1 MLKRIFC
8 LSAIILLCAV
18 ISSAETLVEVQG
30 RVYED
35 VNGNGAYDKGKDR
48 AVKGMLI
55 SDGDTVIAC
64 KKDGTYKLHTSRGN
78 SIFPILP
85 AGYDMPSQVPNSSF
99 VNIPVQGDD
108 TKMTIDIAVVAD
120 ANGLNDNFTL
130 NAVGDVQVRDLHE
143 MEYANRS
150 IFTELAE
157 AGNNTFNMWLGDLC
171 FDNLAMLPI
180 LKNMMDF
187 LPSKSWTIM
196 GNHDRDYVMPLSHQ
210 NNTYNSIFG
219 AADFSFNR
227 GNVHFIVLNTI
238 IGTDKKKYREGLRP
252 QQIRFIK
259 NDLAY
264 VPAKK
269 QIVLVMHAPIS
280 GFDEGLDQLLGVL
293 EGRGHVLAIAGHWH
307 KAIRRFVHGKG
318 VTIHEVTAGSTCGY
332 WWRGERDW
340 NNVPS
345 SIQYCGT
352 PRNYHVFSFTK
363 DGYNFKFKGV
373 GMDANK
379 QMSIHVAGIDTT
391 DVHVPE
397 LAELPKGMIVANI
410 WGACDSTEVTCVVD
424 GKDLIPMTR
433 TVMVSPEVARS
444 NALTAEKVY
453 PTKYSRKPVT
463 GKQKSPHVW
472 TVTLPEKYLT
482 GSHSI
487 VINAKDN
494 YGLSCKGARTFY
506 LK

>member
-1 MLKRIFC
+1 MLKK
-8 LSAIILLCAV
+8 IICAAAV
-18 ISSAETLVEVQG
+18 IMIGAGSSFAEELVEVKG
-30 RVYED
+30 RIYED
-35 VNGNGAYDKGKDR
+35 VNRNGVYDKKQDK
-48 AVKGMLI
+48 AVSGMLV

-64 KKDGTYKLHTSRGN
+64 KKDGTYKLKTRRGN

-99 VNIPVQGDD
+99 VNVPTQRSEA
-108 TKMTIDIAVVAD
+108 KLTIDFAVIAD
-120 ANGLNDNFTL
+120 EMGLKQDFTL

-143 MEYANRS
+143 MEYASRS

-157 AGNNTFNMWLGDLC
+157 AGSNTFNLWLGDLC

-180 LKNMMDF
+180 LKSMMDF

-196 GNHDRDYVMPLSHQ
+196 GNHDRDYVEPLSEQ
-210 NNTYNSIFG
+210 NNTYNGIFG
-219 AADFSFNR
+219 ATDYSFNR

-238 IGTDKKKYREGLRP
+238 IGTNKKKYKEGLRP
-252 QQIRFIK
+252 QQLRFIK
-259 NDLAY
+259 NDLVH
-264 VPAKK
+264 VPADK
-269 QIVLVMHAPIS
+269 QIVLVQHAPIS
-280 GFDEGLDQLLGVL
+280 GLDEGLEGLLEVL

-307 KAIRRFVHGKG
+307 KAIRHFIQGKG

-352 PRNYHVFSFTK
+352 PRNYHVFDFTK

-373 GMDANK
+373 GMDGNK

-397 LAELPKGMIVANI
+397 LAELSKGTVVANI
-410 WGACDSTEVTCVVD
+410 WGACDSTEVSCLID
-424 GKDLIPMTR
+424 GKELVSMTK
-433 TVMVSPEVARS
+433 TKMVSPEVARS
-444 NALTAEKVY
+444 NALVKEKVI
-453 PTKYSRKPVT
+453 PTKYSRKAVS
-463 GKQKSPHVW
+463 GKQISPHIW
-472 TVTLPEKYLT
+472 TVILPEKYLT

-487 VINAKDN
+487 VIEAKDD
-494 YGLSCKGARTFY
+494 YGLSCRGARTY
-506 LK
+506 HLE